1 MYELLII
8 SIVIGFMNAGFIHWL
23 DLLMT
28 KGHALDFV
36 REWAAR
42 RAARK
47 GEIEELFDTLP
58 EFETWEQRADIY
70 NQLYW
75 NIAKTQKRFT
85 RWICPYCMSAYT
97 FFPVAALILYYGSW
111 SWYEI
116 GLIVFFS
123 LITNYLFIKWLA

>member
-8 SIVIGFMNAGFIHWL
+8 SAVIGVLNGALAHYL

-28 KGHALDFV
+28 KGHVLDFV

-42 RAARK
+42 RAAKK
-47 GEIEELFDTLP
+47 GGIDELFDTLP

-70 NQLYW
+70 GQLYW
-75 NIAKTQKRFT
+75 NIAKTRKGFT

-97 FFPVAALILYYGSW
+97 FFPVLALVLTYGQWGWHEVALIG
-111 SWYEI
+111 
-116 GLIVFFS
+116 FFS